1 MSVVIGAIGVG
12 LTATNMIGGARRG
25 AKQSRLN
32 IKSDQ
37 RSMGMI
43 NKSLGELES
52 LAGQKSEV
60 AQLDFQE
67 GLTMKS
73 KQLGREKTKLVRD
86 AEEMNTE
93 FAVSGLT
100 EQKLTEAVEGID
112 VGFEDTKKMEEKKLD
127 ESLSA
132 ITEWKGAER
141 SRLESEKDTLLASID
156 VGRTQDSFWENI
168 FG

>member
-12 LTATNMIGGARRG
+12 LTAVNMVGGARRG

-37 RSMGMI
+37 RSMGLI
-43 NKSLGELES
+43 NQSLGELDS
-52 LAGQKSEV
+52 LASSKTEV
-60 AQLDFQE
+60 AEMDFTE
-67 GLTMKS
+67 GLTMRG

-112 VGFEDTKKMEEKKLD
+112 VGFEDTKKMEERRLD

-156 VGRTQDSFWENI
+156 IGRTQDSFWENI